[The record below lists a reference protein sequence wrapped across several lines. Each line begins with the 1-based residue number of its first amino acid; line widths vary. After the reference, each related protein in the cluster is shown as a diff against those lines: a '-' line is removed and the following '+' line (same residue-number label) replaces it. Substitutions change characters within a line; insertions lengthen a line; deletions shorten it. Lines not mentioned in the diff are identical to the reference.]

1 MKKPKQV
8 AIIGAG
14 PAGLAAA
21 ELLGESGIKVDIF
34 DAMPSPARKL
44 LWAGKSGL
52 NITHAEEHAQ
62 FLTRFGAAQKHLE
75 PALNAFTSKDIQAW
89 ADALGAETFVGT
101 SLRIFPK
108 KMKASPLLSAWLKR
122 LDEYGVELH
131 LRHKMVG
138 IDSKSVTFETSA
150 GESTKSFDA
159 IIFALGG
166 ASYAKLGSTAQWV
179 KPFEKLQIET
189 APFQPANCG
198 FNVQWSDFLI
208 ERHAGA
214 PLKNVSLDAGD
225 GRVQGEFVISK
236 YGVEGSL
243 VYACASALRDQLARK
258 EATDLRLD
266 LLPNKSVSELTKS
279 LERQNPKQS
288 FSNRLRKATKLTG
301 VKAALLR
308 ELAPEV
314 NKMVPEKQAK
324 TIKSLQIPIHSPRPI
339 DEAISVAGGVKW
351 DEIDANYMLKKAPGL
366 FVAGEMID
374 WEAPTGGYL
383 ISACL
388 ATGRAAAKGALHYLD
403 Q

>member
-1 MKKPKQV
+1 LGQKHV

-21 ELLGESGIKVDIF
+21 EVLSHNDTKVDIF
-34 DAMPSPARKL
+34 DAMPSPARKF

-52 NITHAEEHAQ
+52 NITHAEEHTQ
-62 FLTRFGAAQKHLE
+62 FLTRFGTAQKRLE
-75 PALNAFTSKDIQAW
+75 PALNAFTAKDIQAW
-89 ADALGAETFVGT
+89 ADELGGETFVGS
-101 SLRIFPK
+101 SLRVFPK
-108 KMKASPLLSAWLKR
+108 KMKASPLLRAWLNR
-122 LDEYGVELH
+122 LDENGVELH
-131 LRHKMVG
+131 LRHKLAG
-138 IDSKSVTFETSA
+138 IDGKTVTF
-150 GESTKSFDA
+150 STIDGDITKRFDA

-179 KPFEKLQIET
+179 TLFEKLEIDI
-189 APFQPANCG
+189 APFLPANCG
-198 FNVQWSDFLI
+198 FNVKWSDYLI
-208 ERHAGA
+208 ERYAGA
-214 PLKNVSLDAGD
+214 PLKNVSLNACD
-225 GRVQGEFVISK
+225 GPVQGEFVISK
-236 YGVEGSL
+236 YGIEGSL
-243 VYACASALRDQLARK
+243 VYACSSALREQLRRDK
-258 EATDLRLD
+258 TTYLHLD
-266 LLPNKSVSELTKS
+266 LLPNKSAAALAKS

-314 NKMVPEKQAK
+314 NKMTPEQQAK

-351 DEIDANYMLKKAPGL
+351 GEIDANYMLKKAPGL

-388 ATGRAAAKGALHYLD
+388 ATGRAAAKGALQYLD